1 MTSTATSSSDEE
13 LALSAREG
21 DRDALE
27 MLLRRHYASLRAVCH
42 RIVIDSGN
50 AEDAMQNAAIS
61 IARGIR
67 RFDGHSSIKTWM
79 HRVAVNA
86 SLDEIRRARRR
97 PQLVAIH
104 ALESAEGAAN
114 IAHDVTTQLLVR
126 DALLSMEPEFRAVL
140 VLRHIAELEYDD
152 IARELDIPVGTVKS
166 RISRGRQQLAAII
179 GNNDVASER
188 QTTSVQGDDRGD
200 T

>member
-1 MTSTATSSSDEE
+1 MTRTTTSSSDEE
-13 LALSAREG
+13 LARCARDG

-27 MLLRRHYASLRAVCH
+27 TLLRRHYDSLRAVCH

-50 AEDAMQNAAIS
+50 ADDAMQNAAIS

-67 RFDGHSSIKTWM
+67 RFDGHSSVKTWM
-79 HRVAVNA
+79 HRIAVNA
-86 SLDEIRRARRR
+86 SLDEIRRTRRR
-97 PQLVAIH
+97 PHLVAVH
-104 ALESAEGAAN
+104 ALESAESTGN
-114 IAHDVTTQLLVR
+114 VAHDVTTQVLVR
-126 DALLSMEPEFRAVL
+126 DALLSMEPEFRTVL
-140 VLRHIAELEYDD
+140 VLRHIAELEYGD

-179 GNNDVASER
+179 GNNDVIVER
-188 QTTSVQGDDRGD
+188 QTTSVQGDNRDH